1 MEKENVSKVINRM
14 GCLGVALI
22 QMMSPVASAEPAEAL
37 RVEYQQWQI
46 GRDGVRQQMD
56 YAETLYREENALWI
70 EREIPEAAE
79 REHDQHAH
87 GGLGHKHADV
97 VGAPLWIR
105 RDGQGNLDVKLVDR
119 HEKRLIDIARPYYGN
134 VGFDGHW
141 AESWALADP
150 RALESLKPA
159 STDENGRETYQLER
173 GDQSITLVWDPTG
186 RYAVSITAKGRQGLS
201 GRTIRATPLVAPDNM
216 PWDDLGDYRDRDYSD
231 LLD

>member
-1 MEKENVSKVINRM
+1 MSNVIHRLAA
-14 GCLGVALI
+14 LGVAL
-22 QMMSPVASAEPAEAL
+22 MLAMPVTAAWAQPAEAL

-56 YAETLYREENALWI
+56 YAETLYREENALWV

-79 REHDQHAH
+79 RQHDQHAH

-97 VGAPLWIR
+97 IGAPLWIR
-105 RDGQGNLDVKLVDR
+105 RDDQGGLDVKLVDR
-119 HEKRLIDIARPYYGN
+119 HEKRLIDIAPPYYGN

-150 RALESLKPA
+150 RALAAMQPA
-159 STDENGRETYQLER
+159 SIDEQGRETYQLDR
-173 GDQSITLVWDPTG
+173 GDQRITLVWDPKG
-186 RYAVSITAKGRQGLS
+186 RYAVSITAQGKQGLS
-201 GRTIRATPLVAPDNM
+201 GRTLRATPLAAPASM
-216 PWDDLGDYRDRDYSD
+216 PWQGLADYRDRDYSD